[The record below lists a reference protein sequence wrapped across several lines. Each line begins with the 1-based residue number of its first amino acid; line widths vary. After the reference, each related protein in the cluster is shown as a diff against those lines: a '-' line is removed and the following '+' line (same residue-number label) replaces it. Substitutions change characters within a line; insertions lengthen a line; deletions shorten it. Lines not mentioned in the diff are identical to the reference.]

1 MSNNH
6 VRHVDT
12 SEWNSSIIF
21 LDMRSITL
29 CLLLKV
35 ICMMYPCQTICLSV
49 SPTFY
54 PFSAKCQVHKYYLNF
69 RPFYPLPLWLT
80 HNKHTRTRTR
90 ARTHTYFTPGTPL
103 SAPFLFLF
111 TPSSLS
117 VSLFSFIFY
126 SFLFLFLSLSLSLS
140 YPLHLS
146 LIITLMSIWGYF
158 LWIPCFF
165 CWQTEA
171 ISWLSLDAPYYVK
184 NVFISFSNFSNWH
197 SWMFCHIRS
206 YFCTSM

>member
-54 PFSAKCQVHKYYLNF
+54 TFSAKCQVYKYYLNF
-69 RPFYPLPLWLT
+69 CPFYSLPLWLT

-90 ARTHTYFTPGTPL
+90 ARTHTHTSLRAHL
-103 SAPFLFLF
+103 SQLP
-111 TPSSLS
+111 
-117 VSLFSFIFY
+117 FSF
-126 SFLFLFLSLSLSLS
+126 SLPPPRSLSL
-140 YPLHLS
+140 YFPLYFTLFSSSFCLS
-146 LIITLMSIWGYF
+146 LFLYHTL
-158 LWIPCFF
+158 
-165 CWQTEA
+165 
-171 ISWLSLDAPYYVK
+171 
-184 NVFISFSNFSNWH
+184 FISH
-197 SWMFCHIRS
+197 L
-206 YFCTSM
+206 